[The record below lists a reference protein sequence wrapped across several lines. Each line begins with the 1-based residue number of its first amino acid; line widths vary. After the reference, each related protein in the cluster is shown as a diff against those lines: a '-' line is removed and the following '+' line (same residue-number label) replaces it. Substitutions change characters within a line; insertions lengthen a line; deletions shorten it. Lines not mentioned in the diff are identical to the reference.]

1 MNRRNSSEVGFTLI
15 EVMVVVVIVGILA
28 TIAYPSY
35 QDVVR
40 QTRRADGVSALSD
53 VMSRQER
60 SFTDFN
66 TYTTDL
72 AALGYTLD
80 SNSKYV
86 PGGGYYLVSASICA
100 TGVALNRCVLL
111 TATGQNGQENDGSA
125 GACKTLTLNSQGVK
139 TPTSCW
145 KK

>member
-1 MNRRNSSEVGFTLI
+1 MNRRNSSEGGFTLI
-15 EVMVVVVIVGILA
+15 EVMVVVVIIGILA
-28 TIAYPSY
+28 SVAYPSY

-53 VMSRQER
+53 VMARQER

-66 TYTTDL
+66 TYTTNL
-72 AALGYTLD
+72 AALGFPLD

-86 PGGGYYLVSASICA
+86 PGGGYYLISASACA
-100 TGVALNRCVLL
+100 GLALNRCVLL
-111 TATGQNGQENDGSA
+111 TATGQKGQENDGSS
-125 GACKTLTLNSQGVK
+125 GACSVLTLNSQGVK
-139 TPTSCW
+139 GPVACW

>member
-1 MNRRNSSEVGFTLI
+1 MNRRNSSEGGFTLI

-28 TIAYPSY
+28 TVAYPSY

-53 VMSRQER
+53 VMARQER

-66 TYTTDL
+66 IYTADL
-72 AALGYTLD
+72 SALGFPLD
-80 SNSKYV
+80 SNGKYV
-86 PGGGYYLVSASICA
+86 PGGGYYLISASAC
-100 TGVALNRCVLL
+100 TGLALNRCVLL
-111 TATGQNGQENDGSA
+111 TATGQKGQENDGSS
-125 GACKTLTLNSQGVK
+125 GACKVLTLNSQGVK
-139 TPTSCW
+139 GPADCW